1 MTNNEKKKWLQRYR
15 ECWAEVE
22 ITQQEIEE
30 LNSRAQKITASLS
43 PTPGGGQRA
52 DFTLT
57 VDRIIELKE
66 KLDQQVRLALLQRAE
81 IETAIEQV
89 RSPLHRRVLRR
100 RYLNG
105 DTFEKIAVDEDITYN
120 HLVSRIHP
128 QSLDMLECEK

>member
-1 MTNNEKKKWLQRYR
+1 MTNNEKKEWLQRYR

-81 IETAIEQV
+81 IEAAIEQV

-100 RYLNG
+100 RYLRR
-105 DTFEKIAVDEDITYN
+105 
-120 HLVSRIHP
+120 SP
-128 QSLDMLECEK
+128 

>member
-1 MTNNEKKKWLQRYR
+1 MTNNEKKEWLQRYR

-66 KLDQQVRLALLQRAE
+66 KLDQQSGLLCCSGQKLRLLLSRYAVRCTGVCCVGG
-81 IETAIEQV
+81 I
-89 RSPLHRRVLRR
+89 
-100 RYLNG
+100 
-105 DTFEKIAVDEDITYN
+105 
-120 HLVSRIHP
+120 
-128 QSLDMLECEK
+128 

>member
-1 MTNNEKKKWLQRYR
+1 MTNNEKKEWLQRYR

-66 KLDQQVRLALLQRAE
+66 KLDQQVRLLCCSGQKLRLLL
-81 IETAIEQV
+81 
-89 RSPLHRRVLRR
+89 S
-100 RYLNG
+100 RYAAHCTG
-105 DTFEKIAVDEDITYN
+105 VCCVGGI
-120 HLVSRIHP
+120 
-128 QSLDMLECEK
+128 

>member
-1 MTNNEKKKWLQRYR
+1 MTNNEKKEWLQRYR
-15 ECWAEVE
+15 ECGAEVE

-81 IETAIEQV
+81 IEAAIEQV

-128 QSLDMLECEK
+128 QSLDMLECKK